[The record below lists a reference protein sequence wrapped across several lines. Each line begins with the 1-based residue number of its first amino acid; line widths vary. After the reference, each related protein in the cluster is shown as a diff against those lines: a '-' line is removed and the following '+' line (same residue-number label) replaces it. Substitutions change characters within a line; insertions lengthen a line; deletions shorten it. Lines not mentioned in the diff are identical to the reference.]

1 MGLKSLKRSIN
12 KLKRIPSSLKKI
24 PKKIVKP
31 VLTFLKKLFDTI
43 KRPIMNI
50 IKKIVSGFLLIFFYI
65 KCTLKMTKNFYKCAI
80 FYILDILKYL
90 IIYVPILI
98 LLTVVGLIK
107 EWSKIKPILD
117 KYLMWPNKVMN
128 DCYRCKKKKAKDIDF
143 MQQMKKVFARDQETG
158 ESNFNF
164 FLFLQICLIVFGFG
178 YTVWHVFVREKV
190 V

>member
-1 MGLKSLKRSIN
+1 M
-12 KLKRIPSSLKKI
+12 
-24 PKKIVKP
+24 
-31 VLTFLKKLFDTI
+31 
-43 KRPIMNI
+43 
-50 IKKIVSGFLLIFFYI
+50 
-65 KCTLKMTKNFYKCAI
+65 
-80 FYILDILKYL
+80 
-90 IIYVPILI
+90 I

-117 KYLMWPNKVMN
+117 KYLIWPNKIMN

-158 ESNFNF
+158 ESSFNF